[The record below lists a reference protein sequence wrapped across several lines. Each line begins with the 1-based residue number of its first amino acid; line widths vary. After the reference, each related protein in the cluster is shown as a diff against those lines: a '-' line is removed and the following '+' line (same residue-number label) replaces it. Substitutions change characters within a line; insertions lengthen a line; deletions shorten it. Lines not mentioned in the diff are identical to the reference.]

1 MLLQKIARNHP
12 EDTVSDIIW
21 YICKQDQN
29 FTRKLISPFISS
41 SHLNEFTIIDIVRNY
56 IISDGY
62 IPDLTFLLSH
72 KETNKIIYIIIET
85 KITAT
90 QNIHQR
96 KNRTKK
102 QYSIYKKYLNDK
114 NKGIGKKYKITDKCV
129 LLCPSY
135 YDIEG
140 EEDNV
145 VELRFPS
152 LLETLKDSTTPIKKE
167 LIKYIEEEFEGTYT
181 DLNEN
186 LEILNHKIEFKN
198 AQKHIL
204 ALRHTMVNEEEIS
217 KSGLW
222 QSTSECY
229 CYFSIG
235 LRTSYTPKKENKSWK
250 HRSWLSYEF
259 YLEEDIYSPL
269 KLSFLKKLVKKD
281 IIHVAKYQNKNKFY
295 CDLLTESKINPNF
308 IEIFDWLQCSQEL
321 KENII
326 QFTEYYKQPRKQSYL
341 VKFNKFLSSLLNY
354 FDRFTDEIAATYS
367 YTAFEH
373 SLNNSKIVLR
383 LTIKTRS
390 SGKHHI
396 SIIAEPT
403 CFEVN
408 DLLRLEVFEDSE
420 QVSKEGLIVAKKN
433 GFQVKYN
440 LDSLK
445 EKIDST
451 FRELYES

>member
-21 YICKQDQN
+21 YICKKDPSFAEN
-29 FTRKLISPFISS
+29 LISPFISY
-41 SHLNEFTIIDIVRNY
+41 LNEFTIIDIVRNY

-85 KITAT
+85 KITAS
-90 QNIHQR
+90 QNIHER
-96 KNRTKK
+96 KSRTKK
-102 QYSIYKKYLNDK
+102 QYSIYKKYLNEK
-114 NKGIGKKYKITDKCV
+114 NKKANLGKKYTITDKCI

-135 YDIEG
+135 YNLEG

-145 VELRFPS
+145 IELRFPS
-152 LLETLKDSTTPIKKE
+152 LLNLLKNSTTPIKKE

-181 DLNEN
+181 ELNEN

-204 ALRHTMVNEEEIS
+204 ALRHTMLNEEEIS

-229 CYFSIG
+229 CYFSVG
-235 LRTSYTPKKENKSWK
+235 LRTSYTPRKEKKSWK

-259 YLEEDIYSPL
+259 YIEDDIYSPL

-308 IEIFDWLQCSQEL
+308 IEIFDWLQCSEEL
-321 KENII
+321 KEIII
-326 QFTEYYKQPRKQSYL
+326 QFTEYYKQSNKQSYL
-341 VKFNKFLSSLLNY
+341 VKFNKFLSSILSYL
-354 FDRFTDEIAATYS
+354 DRFTNKISSS
-367 YTAFEH
+367 YPHTVFEH
-373 SLNNSKIVLR
+373 SLNNSEILLC

-390 SGKHHI
+390 NGKHHI

-403 CFEVN
+403 SFDVSK
-408 DLLRLEVFEDSE
+408 LLRMEVFEDSE
-420 QVSKEGLIVAKKN
+420 QVSTSELISARKN
-433 GFQVKYN
+433 GFQVKYDLN
-440 LDSLK
+440 ALK

-451 FRELYES
+451 FREFYES